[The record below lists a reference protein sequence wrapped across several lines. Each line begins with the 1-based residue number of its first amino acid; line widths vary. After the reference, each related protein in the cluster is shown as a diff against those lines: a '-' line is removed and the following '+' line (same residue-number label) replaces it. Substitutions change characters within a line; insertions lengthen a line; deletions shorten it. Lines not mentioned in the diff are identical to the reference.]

1 MKPLDS
7 AKSLALLLLAM
18 VAFYWKLILSS
29 QFSLLTNFETV
40 TQAYSWFHFWVE
52 SVRQGTLPVW
62 DPYAFAGRSY
72 TGEMQTAAFY
82 PLHLVLALF
91 PFDRNGLLAPL
102 LYHLYFV
109 AVHVMAAWFMFALI
123 RELGLSR
130 FSAVIAGLCFSIG
143 GFVGRV
149 LWPHMLESSIW
160 LPIQLLFLLRAL
172 DTKALFR
179 GLAYA
184 ALSGFALGLSILAG
198 GLHIVMMQGLV
209 LTTAI
214 AYHTVHKIHKSG
226 VVTAASPDY
235 KMWKQ
240 PILILLVAVS
250 IGLALGAIQLLPS
263 MEYSARAMRWVNGGA
278 VLPAAQKIPYSNLV
292 DSLSPRGLVSYLF
305 FETTNLGP
313 GEVLS
318 PYLGVFPLLLAIIGI
333 WKCWGNL
340 WVRYAAGLAFAA
352 ILFSLGSYSLFYG
365 LVYAI
370 VPLLWMAREASRF
383 LYLAHFGLV
392 ILAAFG
398 VESLFSKTET
408 PSSWNHLNR
417 AFLWL
422 TVACAAALAAAAV
435 FPLPAWRSETMFS
448 FVVIF
453 LSYALWRYIRAGASG
468 NIARFLVAALILFD
482 VSAFDSAAENKA
494 EMARAGGNHLD
505 RLLSMRPAVQ
515 FLKSRPGLFRVQ
527 VAAETPLNPGDAFD
541 LQTLNGGAVTM
552 PSNYFELQSK
562 GLLASNLLNVQYFLK
577 PATTA
582 DPGPLYEDSKWKV
595 YKNPQAFPR
604 AWLVHQTAVEPSPE
618 MLLRR
623 LGTPGSEPE
632 HLGLLAAPLEIA
644 LEPASTGTAEDASVE
659 QYSARHILLK
669 VRAGSR
675 GLLVLSEMYYP
686 GWEVRVNGH
695 REKVYEVDGGLRG
708 VIVPQG
714 DSRVTFEYVPRSVI
728 IGGLLSILAFS
739 AALLL
744 LISLVSKRAGMPA
757 ELPN

>member
-1 MKPLDS
+1 MKPLDT

-18 VAFYWKLILSS
+18 MAFYWKIILSG

-52 SVRQGTLPVW
+52 SVRHGTLPLW

-72 TGEMQTAAFY
+72 PGEMQTAAFY

-91 PFDRNGLLAPL
+91 PFDRNGLLAPQ

-109 AVHVMAAWFMFALI
+109 SVHVMAAWFMFAFI

-130 FSAVIAGLCFSIG
+130 FSAIIAGLCFSIG

-149 LWPHMLESSIW
+149 LWPHMLESAIW
-160 LPIQLLFLLRAL
+160 LPIQFLFLLRAL
-172 DTKALFR
+172 DAKTLFR
-179 GLAYA
+179 GLAYG
-184 ALSGFALGLSILAG
+184 ALSGLALGLSILAG

-209 LTTAI
+209 LMTAI
-214 AYHTVHKIHKSG
+214 AYRTIQKSG
-226 VVTAASPDY
+226 VVTAASPRY

-250 IGLALGAIQLLPS
+250 IGLASGAIQLLPS

-278 VLPAAQKIPYSNLV
+278 VLPASQKIPYSNLV

-305 FETTNLGP
+305 FKTTNLGP

-318 PYLGVFPLLLAIIGI
+318 PYLGVFPLLLAIIGV

-352 ILFSLGSYSLFYG
+352 ILFSLGSYSLLYG

-370 VPLLWMAREASRF
+370 VPFLWMAREASRF

-392 ILAAFG
+392 ILVAFG
-398 VESLFSKTET
+398 AETLFSRTEI
-408 PSSWNHLNR
+408 PSSWKPLHK

-422 TVACAAALAAAAV
+422 TVACAVALAASAV
-435 FPLPAWRSETMFS
+435 FPLPEWRSETMFS
-448 FVVIF
+448 FIVIF
-453 LSYALWRYIRAGASG
+453 LSYALWHYIRAGATG
-468 NIARFLVAALILFD
+468 NVARFLVAALVLFD
-482 VSAFDSAAENKA
+482 VSAFDSAAANKA
-494 EMARAGGNHLD
+494 EMARVEENHLD

-515 FLKSRPGLFRVQ
+515 FLKSQPGLFRVQ

-562 GLLASNLLNVQYFLK
+562 GMLALNLLNVRYFLK
-577 PATTA
+577 PAATILPNPIYA
-582 DPGPLYEDSKWKV
+582 DSKWKI
-595 YKNPQAFPR
+595 YPNPQAFPR
-604 AWLVHQTAVEPSPE
+604 AWLVHQTAVEASSE
-618 MLLRR
+618 MLLSR
-623 LGTPGSEPE
+623 LSTKASEPD
-632 HLGLLAAPLEIA
+632 HVGLLTAPLEMP
-644 LEPASTGTAEDASVE
+644 LEPASADLAEDASVE
-659 QYSARHILLK
+659 QYSAHHIRLK

-686 GWEVRVNGH
+686 GWKVRVNGH
-695 REKVYEVDGGLRG
+695 PEKVYEVDGGLRG

-714 DSRVTFEYVPRSVI
+714 ESRVTFEYVPRSVI

-739 AALLL
+739 AVLLL
-744 LISLVSKRAGMPA
+744 LISGRRK
-757 ELPN
+757 

>member
-1 MKPLDS
+1 MKLLDS
-7 AKSLALLLLAM
+7 AKSLALLLLALM
-18 VAFYWKLILSS
+18 AFYWKIILSG
-29 QFSLLTNFETV
+29 QFSLLANFETV

-52 SVRQGTLPVW
+52 SVRQGTLPLW

-72 TGEMQTAAFY
+72 PGEMQTAAFY

-91 PFDRNGLLAPL
+91 PFNRNGLLAPQ

-109 AVHVMAAWFMFALI
+109 SVHVMAAWFMFALI

-160 LPIQLLFLLRAL
+160 LPLQFLFLLRAL
-172 DTKALFR
+172 DAQTLFR
-179 GLAYA
+179 ALAYG
-184 ALSGFALGLSILAG
+184 ALSGLALGLSILAG

-209 LTTAI
+209 LMTAI
-214 AYHTVHKIHKSG
+214 AYHAIQKSG
-226 VVTAASPDY
+226 VGSAASPRY
-235 KMWKQ
+235 KVLKQ
-240 PILILLVAVS
+240 PLLILLIAVG
-250 IGLALGAIQLLPS
+250 IGFASAAIQLLPS
-263 MEYSARAMRWVNGGA
+263 MEYSARAMRWVNGGT
-278 VLPAAQKIPYSNLV
+278 VLPASQKIPYSNLV

-305 FETTNLGP
+305 FETTKLGP

-318 PYLGVFPLLLAIIGI
+318 PYLGVFPLFLAIIGV

-352 ILFSLGSYSLFYG
+352 ILFSLGSHSLLYG
-365 LVYAI
+365 LIYAI
-370 VPLLWMAREASRF
+370 VPFLWMAREASRF
-383 LYLAHFGLV
+383 LYLAHFGVAILV
-392 ILAAFG
+392 AFG
-398 VESLFSKTET
+398 AETLFSRTEI
-408 PSSWNHLNR
+408 PSSWKSLHR
-417 AFLWL
+417 VFLWL
-422 TVACAAALAAAAV
+422 TVSCVVALAASAV
-435 FPLPAWRSETMFS
+435 FPLPEWRSETMFS

-453 LSYALWRYIRAGASG
+453 LSYALWRYIRGGASG
-468 NIARFLVAALILFD
+468 NVARFLVAALILFD

-494 EMARAGGNHLD
+494 EMAQVGGDHLD

-515 FLKSRPGLFRVQ
+515 FLKSQPGLFRVQ

-552 PSNYFELQSK
+552 PSNYFRLQSK
-562 GLLASNLLNVQYFLK
+562 GLLASNLLNVQYLMK
-577 PATTA
+577 AATTA
-582 DPGPLYEDSKWKV
+582 EPGPIYADSKWKV

-604 AWLVHQTAVEPSPE
+604 AWLVHQTAVESSSE

-623 LGTPGSEPE
+623 LGTKGYEPD
-632 HLGLLAAPLEIA
+632 HVGLLSAPLEMPLDA
-644 LEPASTGTAEDASVE
+644 AFDSAAEDASVE
-659 QYSARHILLK
+659 QYSAHYIRLK

-695 REKVYEVDGGLRG
+695 LGRIYEVDGGLRG

-714 DSRVTFEYVPRSVI
+714 ESRVTFEYVPRSVI
-728 IGGLLSILAFS
+728 MGGLLSISAFS
-739 AALLL
+739 VVLML
-744 LISLVSKRAGMPA
+744 LISGRRK
-757 ELPN
+757 

>member
-18 VAFYWKLILSS
+18 VAFYWKITLSG
-29 QFSLLTNFETV
+29 QFSLLTNSETV
-40 TQAYSWFHFWVE
+40 AQAYSWFHFWVE
-52 SVRQGTLPVW
+52 SVRQGTLPLW

-72 TGEMQTAAFY
+72 PGEMQTAAFY
-82 PLHLVLALF
+82 PLHLILALF
-91 PFDRNGLLAPL
+91 PFDRNGLLAPQ

-109 AVHVMAAWFMFALI
+109 AVHLVAAWFMFALI

-160 LPIQLLFLLRAL
+160 LPIQFLFLLRAL
-172 DTKALFR
+172 DAKAWFR

-198 GLHIVMMQGLV
+198 GLHVAMMQGLV
-209 LTTAI
+209 LMTAI
-214 AYHTVHKIHKSG
+214 AYHAIQDRRAAG
-226 VVTAASPDY
+226 AASPKYDL
-235 KMWKQ
+235 WRRAV
-240 PILILLVAVS
+240 LILLVVVS
-250 IGLALGAIQLLPS
+250 IGLASGAVQLLPS
-263 MEYSARAMRWVNGGA
+263 IEYSAHAMRWLNGGA
-278 VLPAAQKIPYSNLV
+278 VLPASQKIPYANLV
-292 DSLSPRGLVSYLF
+292 DSLSPRGLAGYLF
-305 FETTNLGP
+305 FGMSNLGP

-318 PYLGVFPLLLAIIGI
+318 PYLGVFPLLLAIIGV
-333 WKCWGNL
+333 WKCWGIL
-340 WVRYAAGLAFAA
+340 WVRYAAALAFAA

-370 VPLLWMAREASRF
+370 VPFLWMAREASRF

-392 ILAAFG
+392 ILVAFG
-398 VESLFSKTET
+398 AETLFSKIET
-408 PSSWNHLNR
+408 PSSWNPLNR
-417 AFLWL
+417 AFLWV
-422 TVACAAALAAAAV
+422 TVACAAALAASAV

-448 FVVIF
+448 FIMIF
-453 LSYALWRYIRAGASG
+453 FSYALWRYVRAGATG

-494 EMARAGGNHLD
+494 EMAKVGGNHLD

-515 FLKSRPGLFRVQ
+515 FLKSQPGLFRVQ

-552 PSNYFELQSK
+552 PSNYFGLQSK
-562 GLLASNLLNVQYFLK
+562 GLLALNLLNVRYFLK

-582 DPGPLYEDSKWKV
+582 EAGPIYADSKWRV
-595 YKNPQAFPR
+595 YTNPQAFPR

-623 LGTPGSEPE
+623 LGTPGSEPD
-632 HLGLLAAPLEIA
+632 HLGLLTAPLEMA
-644 LEPASTGTAEDASVE
+644 LEPVFDGTAEDASVE
-659 QYSARHILLK
+659 QYSARNIALK
-669 VRAGSR
+669 VRAASR

-714 DSRVTFEYVPRSVI
+714 ESRVIFEYVPRTVI
-728 IGGLLSILAFS
+728 MGGLLSILAFS
-739 AALLL
+739 AVLMLS
-744 LISLVSKRAGMPA
+744 LISGRRR
-757 ELPN
+757 